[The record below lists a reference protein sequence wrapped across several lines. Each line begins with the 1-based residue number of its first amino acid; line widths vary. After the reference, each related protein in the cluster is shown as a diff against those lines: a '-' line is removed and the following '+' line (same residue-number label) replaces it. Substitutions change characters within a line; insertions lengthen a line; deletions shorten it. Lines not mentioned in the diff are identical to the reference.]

1 MDERRAQSYGGQP
14 FRIRDHVER
23 LYRSLH
29 YARMQAPLSLDDME
43 ALTLETFNRKMH
55 LLGLTMTTTS
65 GTPSPVASILPLAA
79 SSIAGD
85 HPQL

>member
-14 FRIRDHVER
+14 FQVRGHVER

-43 ALTLETFNRKMH
+43 ALTLETFNRKKH
-55 LLGLTMTTTS
+55 LLGFHDDYYNGHTISRGLNPPTRS
-65 GTPSPVASILPLAA
+65 VL
-79 SSIAGD
+79 D
-85 HPQL
+85 CR